1 MLKETFNQLRV
12 NITTHRDQW
21 LKLSLIGGGVVI
33 VLLGAFKLSHRSSNY
48 VDAKPKKIDFTG
60 VVDSQF
66 NRDDTE
72 SAMTT
77 QQLEL
82 DALKKELSQMTAGIK
97 NLARQNEEQKQSFAD
112 ALAKAMIEMKTQ
124 AETPSQDALPQL
136 AQNNVGEPRIQNDAV
151 NSFYLKKPTRIN
163 TVSYQPR
170 SHRHKHFYKNPNNY
184 VPSGTFAKAVVL
196 GGADADASVDGQNK
210 NNGVMLFKIIDRGV
224 LPNGQRSYLQGCFVT
239 ASAYGD
245 ISSERAYVKL
255 DKLSCVKKG
264 RPIVDKQI
272 TGWAFF
278 GGKVGIKGIPLMR
291 DNKIV
296 AWAGISGALSGV
308 AEAAQ
313 YAQSVQNFGA
323 YGGATSVVPSN
334 NIGPFAAYGG
344 ASKAAQ
350 QLSEYYIKRA
360 EQYHPVIQVGAGNI
374 VNIVFKDGFYFDDE
388 EDNNN
393 SNRYRADSGDAPRVA
408 QTSDPI
414 IPEDVLAQIDN
425 QRGLAPKGGQ

>member
-1 MLKETFNQLRV
+1 MQRL
-12 NITTHRDQW
+12 
-21 LKLSLIGGGVVI
+21 
-33 VLLGAFKLSHRSSNY
+33 
-48 VDAKPKKIDFTG
+48 KKIDFTG

-97 NLARQNEEQKQSFAD
+97 NLEKQNEDQKQTFAD
-112 ALAKAMIEMKTQ
+112 ALAKAMIEMRTQ
-124 AETPSQDALPQL
+124 AEALPQDTAPQL
-136 AQNNVGEPRIQNDAV
+136 AQNNVGQPPTQSDAIDT
-151 NSFYLKKPTRIN
+151 FHLKKRCADSS
-163 TVSYQPR
+163 VSYQTI
-170 SHRHKHFYKNPNNY
+170 SHRHKHFYKFNNY

-245 ISSERAYVKL
+245 VSSERAYVKL

-313 YAQSVQNFGA
+313 YAQSVQNFG
-323 YGGATSVVPSN
+323 
-334 NIGPFAAYGG
+334 
-344 ASKAAQ
+344 
-350 QLSEYYIKRA
+350 RM
-360 EQYHPVIQVGAGNI
+360 AGQRRL
-374 VNIVFKDGFYFDDE
+374 F
-388 EDNNN
+388 
-393 SNRYRADSGDAPRVA
+393 R
-408 QTSDPI
+408 PI
-414 IPEDVLAQIDN
+414 ILVHLPLMAVHRRRHNSFLNITSNVLSSIT
-425 QRGLAPKGGQ
+425 P